1 MSARSARWAIPNGN
15 SPSSSRW
22 RYLVATGMW
31 FDGAQLYRDIA
42 ENNPP
47 LSFYLTAT
55 AVLMSRVI
63 PIAPT

>member
-1 MSARSARWAIPNGN
+1 
-15 SPSSSRW
+15 
-22 RYLVATGMW
+22 MW

-63 PIAPT
+63 PIAPTQAFFGYCIVIGALSAA